1 MIRYYIFYKSIVKMI
16 NKRRSYEFFSHQTTL
31 FLLSFVPIKKGEKD
45 SLKGI
50 FLEFLN
56 KTKNNRI

>member
-45 SLKGI
+45 SLKGD
-50 FLEFLN
+50 FP
-56 KTKNNRI
+56 RISK